1 MIHDK
6 TLLFSADSNV
16 KTATLSEPLS
26 AFERFAIV
34 TTPNTYRE
42 STVSANCNRRI
53 DTIGT
58 YNTDGYMIWP
68 TNVVVGGDTTT
79 LDVNH
84 FQLLMQQATNTGT
97 RTFGF
102 NNTANNCKRILEV
115 YGINRKDGTS
125 AEGSGSPGSGFTAY
139 NETLLASGL
148 SPNMAGDIQLS
159 DRANTYHRL
168 KVGVGAYNENVNIYD
183 VDSPVNWTGWLPLY
197 SYWGTSTGS
206 YWFSEHRYKFSNSA
220 TVLTPISGKTHQLG
234 TAAANPYT
242 TTGNYTA
249 ADTFIRHPLYAVW
262 GINKKTPHTLTLLPP
277 TAGGTQSASETSGYE
292 YDQITM
298 SNTPDEGWYFSG
310 YNVTG
315 ATLNGNV
322 ITLQDQDASAQAGF
336 TDQAFPVTYQ
346 NDGHGTLTGDTNLG
360 IPGEP
365 INLTTSYNTYYRFS
379 GYQVTG
385 GYIQDGKLYASA
397 ACTAKA
403 IYKPNAFTA
412 TGTFNWSNWSMN
424 ATTTTKTY
432 NAILKAFT
440 GSKPSNW
447 PATNGNWNVT
457 NASAYGINAS
467 TKIRGTRTSTPN
479 TWLSVSGRILIAGAT
494 KVGMSKGSQYFYD
507 GEKSKDILTMT
518 LSKNATQ
525 GQLSYSGLF
534 RISSPGSR
542 VTYTWQMPTNG
553 WTATGYA
560 P

>member
-6 TLLFSADSNV
+6 TLLFSATSNV

-34 TTPNTYRE
+34 TTPTTYRE

-84 FQLLMQQATNTGT
+84 FQMLMQQATTTST

-102 NNTANNCKRILEV
+102 NNTANNCNRILEV
-115 YGINRKDGTS
+115 YGINRKDGTT
-125 AEGSGSPGSGFTAY
+125 AAGEGSPGEEYTAY

-168 KVGVGAYNENVNIYD
+168 KVGVGAYSENVNIYD
-183 VDSPVNWTGWLPLY
+183 VDSPVNWTAWLPLY
-197 SYWGTSTGS
+197 SYWGTNTGS
-206 YWFSEHRYKFSNSA
+206 YYFSEHRYKFSNSA

-234 TAAANPYT
+234 TAAANPYS
-242 TTGNYTA
+242 TTGNYTS
-249 ADTFIRHPLYAVW
+249 TETHVRHPLFAVW
-262 GINKKTPHTLTLLPP
+262 GINKKSPRSLTLIPP

-336 TDQAFPVTYQ
+336 TSAGFPVTYQ
-346 NDGHGTLTGDTNLG
+346 NDGHGTLTGDTNIG
-360 IPGEP
+360 IPGQP
-365 INLTTSYNTYYRFS
+365 INLTANYNTYYRLS
-379 GYQVTG
+379 GYAVTG
-385 GYIQDGKLYASA
+385 GYVQDGKLYATA

-403 IYKPNAFTA
+403 VYKVNSFTA
-412 TGTFNWSNWSMN
+412 TGRWLNMTTNSTGGIPYYAVSLCTYKTDNTPSNFLVN
-424 ATTTTKTY
+424 AAAGSRSTNSGWQGGTCSGYKLSTNSISRPYRRGSSTTGGAGMRLYVGNTTLFSQNFGGGYHWEGNITAAAKTTTTTGL
-432 NAILKAFT
+432 LKY
-440 GSKPSNW
+440 SI
-447 PATNGNWNVT
+447 V
-457 NASAYGINAS
+457 
-467 TKIRGTRTSTPN
+467 N
-479 TWLSVSGRILIAGAT
+479 TISYQYGRINDNNTA
-494 KVGMSKGSQYFYD
+494 F
-507 GEKSKDILTMT
+507 
-518 LSKNATQ
+518 N
-525 GQLSYSGLF
+525 
-534 RISSPGSR
+534 
-542 VTYTWQMPTNG
+542 
-553 WTATGYA
+553 WTATGIA